1 MLVAT
6 AITQVMARG
15 EDAPDT
21 DADDADR
28 RLRTLENIIEVWV
41 QVWLDR
47 PWPRKRKSAPLTVP
61 ATQGYIA
68 VPSDFQAVG
77 HYGGV
82 FVNATGARL
91 DYVNPQEMQEMKRI
105 PGSSGGDDPSEYS
118 LYDQE
123 TSTPFAMRLQIVT
136 NTNSLLLDLSYEKV
150 PPTLTDGGASDA
162 NLNYLPEAYQQS
174 VIIPGAKALAKLNLG
189 DITQAQFDGQMNR
202 ALRIMRA
209 AERPGMDTTAKLPSF
224 LGHL

>member
-6 AITQVMARG
+6 AITQILARG

-21 DADDADR
+21 DADDDDR

-41 QVWLDR
+41 TVWLDR
-47 PWPRKRKSAPLTVP
+47 PWPRKRKSSQLTMP
-61 ATQGYIA
+61 AGQGYIA
-68 VPSDFQAVG
+68 VPSDFQSVG

-82 FVNATGARL
+82 FQASTGKRL
-91 DYVNPQEMQEMKRI
+91 DYVNPQEMQEMKRM
-105 PGSSGGDDPSEYS
+105 PGNETDDPSEYS
-118 LYDQE
+118 FYDQE
-123 TSTPFAMRLQIVT
+123 TSTPFAMRMQTIT
-136 NTNSLLLDLSYEKV
+136 NTSQLLFDISFEKV
-150 PPTLTDGGASDA
+150 APTLSDGGGNDS
-162 NLNYLPEAYQQS
+162 NLNYIPEAYQQA

-189 DITQAQFDGQMNR
+189 DITQAQFDGQMRR
-202 ALRIMRA
+202 ALRLMRA